1 MMKQFTAV
9 LLMIVLLV
17 TMVPGTALA
26 AINPDVSAT
35 YSEGA
40 VLIGGDGDTY
50 QFPKSEQGYIKIRY
64 IDLATG
70 KWKVFDGQYES
81 GEPKR
86 SYVIQQN
93 GSSYRGYCVEHGVHV
108 DSSKKLTATEQHDA
122 IYAGLS
128 KEAVTNLQLALFYG
142 YQSGDDISDLFD
154 QGFQS
159 SKYYGKHGSSYAWA
173 DWYIATQCLVWEIQ
187 QGNRTD
193 NMIRQ
198 TNDLGVGGDHYLSM
212 ISGRPAVDVY
222 NWMVGAIKEHKKF
235 PRAIDGSET
244 KPKNIKLTENMKTAD
259 GYEWSFDDTTG
270 NGGGYVVLTR
280 SGKELK
286 DNKITITYSEST
298 KKYTLHLKG
307 EPNEE
312 GYMIQH
318 ASRGKAPEKDL
329 LFWGWKSGS
338 SHVQTIV
345 TGAADPVAA
354 YIKFSVSEETPV
366 PEGGEKPVPEYFPTF
381 EFTVSKEDLN
391 PGWDGDTS
399 TGMGDASL
407 SATYTLYRSVNG
419 GPEEL
424 VDSVTLDEYG
434 SSETLYDQPW
444 PDETLLTE
452 TESGNLDHIEED
464 EEGNVTTHCTVEPTK
479 CEWTAEVSYRI
490 VETRPAGRFIEPDSG
505 ERTYT
510 ASYHAVTENS
520 QACMDESE
528 NWSEMQYEVTW
539 SDGGISGT
547 LDSLDD
553 TQPYDE
559 DVFINDCYRGRLFLS
574 KSNES
579 EDVFNEE
586 GSSGAQTKSR
596 NSKWKMYL
604 KSGGF
609 EEHPYV
615 RFVEEGLD
623 ASGTRVYRVVR
634 DTSGT
639 DNAVTDMTVGTNG
652 CIYIYDIPYGSYRVE
667 EVAADDTSF
676 VLESFDQFI
685 GEHGNGYYP
694 ETSEKDNRYD
704 WNLRDKKKENV
715 VKVIKTDAE
724 TGKPVDLEGT
734 HFYIRYMGNPLM
746 ADPTKSENYGRLL
759 PNAADINST
768 EKDYTFI
775 CDENGEI
782 TIPYDLEFGTYQLE
796 EFLLPDGYYVDEGGI
811 NYYTFS
817 VTEQNGHLNGT
828 EYEKYYQAVA
838 MPNNQVKGKISIEK
852 EGEMLT
858 GFVESMK
865 NGIKIWT
872 PQYTLT
878 KLKDAVFGIFAAE
891 DIKLSDGNDGPVI
904 YDAAT
909 DKPIVIPTDKRTHS
923 GDNSDGAIYDEGT
936 YDHESGAKLYF
947 KCERDKAE
955 DNRYLRVYTTP
966 EQKPSGYSYVYE
978 TTEDGMKYRYD
989 VNLQM
994 EYKAGGKNVTDV
1006 DITKTTSVAAGYLPT
1021 LDEYIKY
1028 PSAMVGDMPV
1038 NPIAN
1043 YESVLGNVLDA
1054 WNQKDI
1060 YEADGNGELGNIGVN
1075 RFQAKL
1081 YEPYLLTA
1089 EDAASEER
1097 KVPQEGSDESA
1108 KVTKTRF
1115 EWENSVTLVN
1125 PADGSPAV
1133 RQNADSTYSMLA
1145 THQFAEPAGSMSW
1158 VTCDET
1164 GTILQYAV
1172 PDGWTDITQWNLG
1185 SNPTE
1190 EPQPI
1195 YPMISQG
1202 TEYKVL
1208 LEDGIT
1214 WQDCQAD
1221 GNFEKMTVQEYKVTY
1236 IQESGNEEGFSLS
1249 WDGIEVSATAKV
1261 DGTAETTIRSPF
1273 AVTPEIS
1280 LGIGYTQKTE
1290 GNTTTFTAAEPSAP
1304 VYFLAG
1310 DGIRTEMYYY
1320 GGLTKTILTIPM
1332 DAVDGNFSPVVP
1344 TIRYGDQIID
1354 WFTSLSPD
1362 KPTYYRELQ
1371 TNVSVKAERHE
1382 GSKDSDVYYIVT
1394 LISNQTADLTDDGT
1408 VAAQRPF
1415 AITYADGYT
1424 ATIACSQTA
1433 EGNGIGV
1440 LVLDGIDKTT
1450 RYALSDLVEIITT
1463 GEDGTAVSSALPLGT
1478 YIVRELSAPDGQ
1490 TADTGKSWLAK
1501 LKFKD
1506 QFTAL
1511 VWDKVQAVNETFT
1524 VEIDLRKVF
1533 ETGFD
1538 TNNYV
1543 SGSGASF
1550 GIYNAE
1556 PIAYSGKQLKED
1568 TCLDVISVDGLGRA
1582 LSKTKLPEGLYYLKE
1597 VKTRDGY
1604 DLNETPFYFTV
1615 GDVKSE
1621 PLYISK
1627 DTDGADMDGMTI
1639 KAVMESFGKATIT
1652 IDLLAEYPSTRLAV
1666 NSSNTVHEISYADMT
1681 RYLVEVTE
1689 STPADITLPNGKVLT
1704 LTVEGNTYSYI
1715 YDGQSGQYVP
1725 EAAYTGYFAKYVYE
1739 EKQGDADNPKAHT
1752 LVLTGARGTSQ
1763 LTVSTVHE
1771 PVMVQNPDN
1780 PDDPQDLIQKKD
1792 EKGNLV
1798 FDYYVN
1804 AEVIGQTPVRLD
1816 EGEKTSLKA
1825 ADGSVYV
1832 IEVAKDR
1839 NVTVSVS
1846 GSLSGAIGDAE
1857 EPKVTVDGIQQTE
1870 GLDFAKSVTLARQ
1883 DSTAKTVQVKINTL
1897 DNLNSGE
1904 IRNDAKDV
1912 PKGPDVPYV
1921 PTPSSPVIR
1930 TTATDSETN
1939 DHISTADQSVTI
1951 VDTVSCWNLTV
1962 GREYVLKGVLMDQAT
1977 GEPLLIDGKM
1987 VTSEVKFKPTT
1998 ANGSVDVTFTFGGS
2012 SLDGKSLVVFEEL
2025 YLLTDMNHDG
2035 TPEKEIKAAEH
2046 KDITDEGQTVLLKAP
2061 EEEPKEEPT
2070 PEEPKEEP
2078 QPEPTPEKPMEN
2090 PKEEEP
2096 KTEVPKT
2103 GDSALLGLWI
2113 LILLISGTSI
2123 LVLVR
2128 KNENE

>member
-17 TMVPGTALA
+17 TMVPWTAFA
-26 AINPDVSAT
+26 AIDPDASAT

-64 IDLATG
+64 IDLSTG

-81 GEPKR
+81 GAPKR

-108 DSSKKLTATEQHDA
+108 DSGKKLTANEQHDA

-128 KEAVTNLQLALFYG
+128 DESIVNLQLALFYG
-142 YQSGDDISDLFD
+142 YQSGDDIGDLFD

-193 NMIRQ
+193 NMTRQ
-198 TNDLGVGGDHYLSM
+198 TNDLGVSGDHYLSM

-222 NWMVGAIKEHKKF
+222 NWMVGAIKEHKEF
-235 PRAIDGSET
+235 PRAIDGSEA
-244 KPKNIKLTENMKTAD
+244 KPKTIKLTEDMKTAD
-259 GYEWSFDDTTG
+259 SYEWSFDDTTG

-286 DNKITITYSEST
+286 DNKITITYDEAS

-307 EPNEE
+307 EPNRE

-329 LFWGWKSGS
+329 LFWGWQSGS

-354 YIKFSVSEETPV
+354 YIKFAAEVVSDEPGGE
-366 PEGGEKPVPEYFPTF
+366 PEGNEKPVPEYFPTF

-391 PGWDGDTS
+391 PGWDGNTS
-399 TGMGDASL
+399 TRMGDASL
-407 SATYTLYRSVNG
+407 AATYTLYRSVNG
-419 GPEEL
+419 GLEEL
-424 VDSVTLDEYG
+424 VVSVSLDEYG
-434 SSETLYDQPW
+434 SCETLYDQPW
-444 PDETLLTE
+444 PDETLLIE
-452 TESGNLDHIEED
+452 TESGSLEYTEED
-464 EEGNVTTHCTVEPTK
+464 EEGNVTTHCMVEPTK

-490 VETRPAGRFIEPDSG
+490 VETRPDGRFIEPDSG
-505 ERTYT
+505 ECTYT
-510 ASYHAVTENS
+510 ASYYAVTENS
-520 QACMDESE
+520 QACMDEPE
-528 NWSEMQYEVTW
+528 NWSEIQYEVTW
-539 SDGGISGT
+539 SDGSTSGT
-547 LDSLDD
+547 LDSLDE
-553 TQPYDE
+553 TLSYDE

-579 EDVFNEE
+579 GDVFNEE
-586 GSSGAQTKSR
+586 GSSGVQTKSK

-634 DTSGT
+634 DTSGVN
-639 DNAVTDMTVGTNG
+639 NAVTDMTVGTNG

-694 ETSEKDNRYD
+694 NDSEKDNRYD
-704 WNLRDKKKENV
+704 WNIRDKKKENV

-724 TGKPVDLEGT
+724 TSKAVDLKGT
-734 HFYIRYMGNPLM
+734 HFYIRYMGNHLL

-759 PNAADINST
+759 PNAADINSA

-796 EFLLPDGYYVDEGGI
+796 EFLLPEGYYVNEGGT
-811 NYYTFS
+811 NYYTFK
-817 VTEQNGHLNGT
+817 VEKQDGHLNGT

-904 YDAAT
+904 YDTAT
-909 DKPIVIPTDKRTHS
+909 DKPIVIPTDKSTHS
-923 GDNSDGAIYDEGT
+923 GNNADGAIYDEGT

-947 KCERDKAE
+947 KRERDKAE

-966 EQKPSGYSYVYE
+966 EQKPSSYSYVYE
-978 TTEDGMKYRYD
+978 TTEDGLKYRYD
-989 VNLQM
+989 VHLQM

-1006 DITKTTSVAAGYLPT
+1006 DITKTTSVANGYLPT
-1021 LDEYIKY
+1021 LDEYITY
-1028 PSAMVGDMPV
+1028 PSAMVGDMQV
-1038 NPIAN
+1038 NPVAN
-1043 YESVLGNVLDA
+1043 YESDYGNVLDA
-1054 WNQKDI
+1054 WNQKDT
-1060 YEADGNGELGNIGVN
+1060 YEADGEGELGNIGVS

-1081 YEPYLLTA
+1081 YEPYKLTA
-1089 EDAASEER
+1089 EDLAMEER
-1097 KVPQEGSDESA
+1097 GGTS
-1108 KVTKTRF
+1108 KTVF
-1115 EWENSVTLVN
+1115 EWQHDVTLVH
-1125 PADGSPAV
+1125 PAEGSPAIC
-1133 RQNADSTYSMLA
+1133 QNADGTYTVLA
-1145 THQFAEPAGSMSW
+1145 IHQFTDTFEW
-1158 VTCDET
+1158 VTCDEN
-1164 GTILQYAV
+1164 GLIQQYTV
-1172 PDGWTDITQWNLG
+1172 PEGWVDITEWALG

-1190 EPQPI
+1190 DPQPI
-1195 YPMISQG
+1195 YPMICQG
-1202 TEYKVL
+1202 EEYKVL
-1208 LEDGIT
+1208 LKDGIT
-1214 WQDCQAD
+1214 WQDCLAD
-1221 GNFEKMTVQEYKVTY
+1221 GNFEKMAVQEYKVTY
-1236 IQESGNEEGFSLS
+1236 TQEAGNEEGFSMN
-1249 WDGIEVSATAKV
+1249 WDGIEVAATAKL
-1261 DGTAETTIRSPF
+1261 DGTSVTTVSNPF
-1273 AVTPEIS
+1273 AVTPTVS
-1280 LGIGYTQKTE
+1280 MGIGCTQTTE
-1290 GNTTTFTAAEPSAP
+1290 GNITTFTAAEPSAP

-1310 DGIRTEMYYY
+1310 NGIRTEMYYY

-1354 WFTSLSPD
+1354 WFTPLSPD
-1362 KPTYYRELQ
+1362 HPTYCRELQ

-1382 GSKDSDVYYIVT
+1382 GTKDSDVYYTVT
-1394 LISNQTADLTDDGT
+1394 LISNQTADTAEDGT

-1415 AITYADGYT
+1415 AITYVDGYT
-1424 ATIACSQTA
+1424 ATIACSQSA
-1433 EGNGIGV
+1433 AGNGIGV

-1490 TADTGKSWLAK
+1490 TADTSKSWLAK

-1511 VWDKVQAVNETFT
+1511 VWDKVQAVNEAFT
-1524 VEIDLRKVF
+1524 VEIDLHKVF

-1538 TNNYV
+1538 TDSYV
-1543 SGSGASF
+1543 SGSGAVF
-1550 GIYNAE
+1550 GVYNAE

-1568 TCLDVISVDGLGRA
+1568 TCLDVITVDGLGRA

-1604 DLNETPFYFTV
+1604 YLNETPFYFTV

-1639 KAVMESFGKATIT
+1639 KAVMESHGKATIT

-1666 NSSNTVHEISYADMT
+1666 NSSNTVHETSYADMT

-1704 LTVEGNTYSYI
+1704 LAVEGSTYSYT
-1715 YDGQSGQYVP
+1715 YDGQNGQYVP

-1739 EKQGDADNPKAHT
+1739 EKQEDVNNPKAHT
-1752 LVLTGARGTSQ
+1752 LVLSGAMGTSQ

-1771 PVMVQNPDN
+1771 PVMVQNPDA
-1780 PDDPQDLIQKKD
+1780 P
-1792 EKGNLV
+1792 E

-1804 AEVIGQTPVRLD
+1804 AEVIGQVSVRLN

-1825 ADGSVYV
+1825 ADGSVYI

-1846 GSLSGAIGDAE
+1846 GSLDGAIDETEA
-1857 EPKVTVDGIQQTE
+1857 PKVTVDGMKQTE
-1870 GLDFAKSVTLARQ
+1870 GMDFVKSVTLARQ
-1883 DSTAKTVQVKINTL
+1883 DSAAKTVQVKINTL
-1897 DNLNSGE
+1897 DNLNSSE
-1904 IRNDAKDV
+1904 VRNDAKDV
-1912 PKGPDVPYV
+1912 PKGPDVLYV
-1921 PTPSSPVIR
+1921 PTPSSPAIR
-1930 TTATDSETN
+1930 TTAIDSETN
-1939 DHISTADQSVTI
+1939 DHISEADQSVTI
-1951 VDTVSCWNLTV
+1951 VDTVNYWNLTA
-1962 GREYVLKGVLMDQAT
+1962 GKEYVLKGVLMDQAT
-1977 GEPLLIDGKM
+1977 GEPLRIDGKM
-1987 VTSEVKFKPTT
+1987 VASEVKFKSAT
-1998 ANGSVDVTFTFGGS
+1998 ANGSVDVTFTFDGS

-2025 YLLTDMNHDG
+2025 YLLTDMDGDG
-2035 TPEKEIKAAEH
+2035 TAETETKAAEH
-2046 KDITDEGQTVLLKAP
+2046 RDITDEGQTVLLKAP
-2061 EEEPKEEPT
+2061 EEEPEQEPKTEEP
-2070 PEEPKEEP
+2070 EEEP
-2078 QPEPTPEKPMEN
+2078 QHEPTPEKPME
-2090 PKEEEP
+2090 
-2096 KTEVPKT
+2096 VPKT
-2103 GDSALLGLWI
+2103 GDSTPLGLWI
-2113 LILLISGTSI
+2113 LLLVGTA
-2123 LVLVR
+2123 VMTVTFYR
-2128 KNENE
+2128 RRG

>member
-1 MMKQFTAV
+1 MTMKRITAV
-9 LLMIVLLV
+9 LLMIALLI
-17 TMVPGTALA
+17 TMMPSTALA
-26 AINPDVSAT
+26 AIDPGASAT

-40 VLIGGDGDTY
+40 VLIGGDGGTY

-108 DSSKKLTATEQHDA
+108 DSGKKLTANEQHDA

-128 KEAVTNLQLALFYG
+128 NEAIVNLQLALFYG
-142 YQSGDDISDLFD
+142 YQSGDSINDLYN
-154 QGFQS
+154 QGFQQ

-193 NMIRQ
+193 NMTRQ
-198 TNDLGVGGDHYLSM
+198 TNELGVSGDHYLSM

-222 NWMVGAIKEHKKF
+222 NWMVAAIKEHKEF
-235 PRAIDGSET
+235 PRAIDGTEK
-244 KPKNIKLTENMKTAD
+244 KPKTIQLTESMKTSD
-259 GYEWSFDDTTG
+259 GYEWTFDDTTG

-286 DNKITITYSEST
+286 NDKITITYSETS
-298 KKYTLHLKG
+298 KKYVLHMKG

-312 GYMIQH
+312 GYVIQH

-329 LFWGWKSGS
+329 LFWGWQSGS

-354 YIKFSVSEETPV
+354 YIKFTAAAV
-366 PEGGEKPVPEYFPTF
+366 PEEPGEDPEGNEKPVPEYFPTF

-391 PGWDGDTS
+391 PGWDGNTS

-407 SATYTLYRSVNG
+407 AATYTLYRSVNG
-419 GPEEL
+419 GPEEM

-434 SSETLYDQPW
+434 SAENLYDQPW

-452 TESGNLDHIEED
+452 TESGSLEHTEED
-464 EEGNVTTHCTVEPTK
+464 EEGNVTIHCTVEPTQ

-490 VETRPAGRFIEPDSG
+490 AETRPAGRFIEPDSG

-510 ASYHAVTENS
+510 ASYYAVTENS
-520 QACMDESE
+520 QACMDEPE
-528 NWSEMQYEVTW
+528 NWSDIQYTVTW
-539 SDGGISGT
+539 SDGGTSGT
-547 LDSLDD
+547 IDSLED
-553 TQPYDE
+553 TLSYDE

-579 EDVFNEE
+579 GDVFNEE
-586 GSSGAQTKSR
+586 GSSGVQTKSK

-609 EEHPYV
+609 EEHPYI

-623 ASGTRVYRVVR
+623 ASGTRIYRVVR
-634 DTSGT
+634 DTSGAN
-639 DNAVTDMTVGTNG
+639 NAVTDMTVGTNG

-694 ETSEKDNRYD
+694 NDSEKDNRYD
-704 WNLRDKKKENV
+704 WNIRDKKKENV

-724 TGKPVDLEGT
+724 TGKAVDLTGT
-734 HFYIRYMGNPLM
+734 HFYIRYMGNPLL

-796 EFLLPDGYYVDEGGI
+796 EFLLPDGYYVNEGGT

-858 GFVESMK
+858 DFEETTK
-865 NGIKIWT
+865 NGIKVWT
-872 PQYTLT
+872 PKYTLN

-891 DIKLSDGNDGPVI
+891 DIKLNDGNDGPMI
-904 YDAAT
+904 YDSAT
-909 DKPIVIPTDKRTHS
+909 GKVITIPTDKSAHS
-923 GDNSDGAIYDEGT
+923 GNNADGAIYDEGT

-947 KCERDKAE
+947 KRERDKAE

-966 EQKPSGYSYVYE
+966 EQKPSSYSYVYE
-978 TTEDGMKYRYD
+978 TTDGTLNYRYD

-1006 DITKTTSVAAGYLPT
+1006 DITKTTSVANGYLPT
-1021 LDEYIKY
+1021 LNEYITY

-1043 YESVLGNVLDA
+1043 YESAFGNVLDV

-1060 YEADGNGELGNIGVN
+1060 YEADGEGELGNIGVN

-1089 EDAASEER
+1089 GDVAMEER
-1097 KVPQEGSDESA
+1097 EVAAEGSETPE
-1108 KVTKTRF
+1108 KVTKTHF
-1115 EWENSVTLVN
+1115 EWENAVTLFN
-1125 PADGSPAV
+1125 PAEGLPAV
-1133 RQNADSTYSMLA
+1133 CQLEDGAYQNYV
-1145 THQFAEPAGSMSW
+1145 THQFEADYQW

-1164 GTILQYAV
+1164 GSIQQYTV
-1172 PDGWTDITQWNLG
+1172 PEGWTDITEWNLG
-1185 SNPTE
+1185 TNPTE
-1190 EPQPI
+1190 DPKPI

-1221 GNFEKMTVQEYKVTY
+1221 GNFEKMAVQEYKVTY
-1236 IQESGNEEGFSLS
+1236 TQEAGNEEGFSMN
-1249 WDGIEVSATAKV
+1249 WDGIEIAATAKL
-1261 DGTAETTIRSPF
+1261 DGTAETTVSNPF
-1273 AVTPEIS
+1273 SVVPTVS
-1280 LGIGYTQKTE
+1280 LGIGYTQTTV
-1290 GNTTTFTAAEPSAP
+1290 GNNTTFTAAEPSAP

-1344 TIRYGDQIID
+1344 TIRYGEQIID
-1354 WFTSLSPD
+1354 WFTPLSPD
-1362 KPTYYRELQ
+1362 HPTYYRELQ
-1371 TNVSVKAERHE
+1371 TNISVKAERHE
-1382 GSKDSDVYYIVT
+1382 GTKESDVYYTVT
-1394 LISNQTADLTDDGT
+1394 LISNQTADTAEDDT

-1424 ATIACSQTA
+1424 ATIACSQSA
-1433 EGNGIGV
+1433 AGNGIGV

-1463 GEDGTAVSSALPLGT
+1463 GDDGTAVSSALPLGT
-1478 YIVRELSAPDGQ
+1478 YIIRELSAPDGQ
-1490 TADTGKSWLAK
+1490 TADTSKSWLAK

-1506 QFTAL
+1506 QFTVL
-1511 VWDKVQAVNETFT
+1511 VWDTVQAVNEAFA

-1538 TNNYV
+1538 TRSYV
-1543 SGSGASF
+1543 SGSGAVF

-1568 TCLDVISVDGLGRA
+1568 TCLDVIAVDGLGRA
-1582 LSKTKLPEGLYYLKE
+1582 LAKSKLPEGLYYLKE

-1604 DLNETPFYFTV
+1604 YLNEMPYYFAV

-1621 PLYISK
+1621 PLYISR
-1627 DTDGADMDGMTI
+1627 DTDGADLDGMTI
-1639 KAVMESFGKATIT
+1639 KAVMESYGKASIT
-1652 IDLLAEYPSTRLAV
+1652 IDLLTEYPNTKILV
-1666 NSSNTVHEISYADMT
+1666 NSSNTVHETNYADMT
-1681 RYLVEVTE
+1681 RYQVEVTE
-1689 STPADITLPNGKVLT
+1689 SMPADITLPNGKTLT
-1704 LTVEGNTYSYI
+1704 LTVDGSTYSYI
-1715 YDGQSGQYVP
+1715 YDGQTGQYVSDI
-1725 EAAYTGYFAKYVYE
+1725 AYTGYFAKFVYE
-1739 EKQGDADNPKAHT
+1739 EKQEDVNSPKAHT
-1752 LVLTGARGTSQ
+1752 LVMTSAKGSHQ
-1763 LTVSTVHE
+1763 LTAETVHE
-1771 PVMVQNPDN
+1771 PVMIPNPEN
-1780 PDDPQDLIQKKD
+1780 PEDPEDLIQKVD
-1792 EKGNLV
+1792 DKGNKV
-1798 FDYYVN
+1798 FDYFLNVSLDG
-1804 AEVIGQTPVRLD
+1804 AEPVRLD

-1825 ADGSVYV
+1825 ADGSVYIV
-1832 IEVAKDR
+1832 EVAKDR
-1839 NVTVSVS
+1839 NITVSVS
-1846 GSLSGAIGDAE
+1846 GSLTGAISDGE
-1857 EPKVTVDGIQQTE
+1857 EPAVTVDGVNQE
-1870 GLDFAKSVTLARQ
+1870 GMEFAKSVTFARQ
-1883 DSTAKTVQVKINTL
+1883 DSAAKTVQIKINTL
-1897 DNLNSGE
+1897 DNLTSGE

-1912 PKGPDVPYV
+1912 PKGPDVPYIPAPSD
-1921 PTPSSPVIR
+1921 PTIR
-1930 TTATDSETN
+1930 TTATDRETN
-1939 DHISTADQSVTI
+1939 DHISEADKSVTI
-1951 VDTVSCWNLTV
+1951 VDTVTCWNLTV

-1977 GEPLLIDGKM
+1977 GGQLLVDGKP
-1987 VTSEVKFKPTT
+1987 VTAETRFKATT
-1998 ANGSVDVTFTFGGS
+1998 ANGSVDVTFTFDGS
-2012 SLDGKSLVVFEEL
+2012 ELGGKSLVVFEEL
-2025 YLLTDMNHDG
+2025 FLLTDLNGDG
-2035 TPEKEIKAAEH
+2035 IAETATKVAEH
-2046 KDITDEGQTVLLKAP
+2046 QDITDEGQTVLLKAP
-2061 EEEPKEEPT
+2061 EEEPTDEPEEDEPEEEPKPT
-2070 PEEPKEEP
+2070 PEEPE
-2078 QPEPTPEKPMEN
+2078 
-2090 PKEEEP
+2090 EEEP
-2096 KTEVPKT
+2096 KTNVPKT
-2103 GDSALLGLWI
+2103 GDSTPIGMWI
-2113 LILLISGTSI
+2113 LILLISGGSI
-2123 LVLVR
+2123 LLLVR
-2128 KNENE
+2128 KNEQE

>member
-1 MMKQFTAV
+1 MKVKQFTAV
-9 LLMIVLLV
+9 LLMIVLLI
-17 TMVPGTALA
+17 TMVPWTAFA
-26 AINPDVSAT
+26 AIDPGASAA

-40 VLIGGDGDTY
+40 VLIGGDGETY

-108 DSSKKLTATEQHDA
+108 DSSKKLTANEQHDA

-128 KEAVTNLQLALFYG
+128 DASIVNLQLALFYG
-142 YQSGDDISDLFD
+142 YQSGDDIGDLFD

-193 NMIRQ
+193 NMTRQ
-198 TNDLGVGGDHYLSM
+198 TNDLGVSGDHYLSM
-212 ISGRPAVDVY
+212 ISGRPAVDIY

-244 KPKNIKLTENMKTAD
+244 KPKAIKLTEDMKTAD

-280 SGKELK
+280 SGKELE
-286 DNKITITYSEST
+286 DNKITITYSEAS

-312 GYMIQH
+312 SYMVQH

-329 LFWGWKSGS
+329 LFWGWQSGS

-354 YIKFSVSEETPV
+354 YIKFAAEAAPEEPGKE
-366 PEGGEKPVPEYFPTF
+366 PEGNEKPVPEYFPTF

-391 PGWDGDTS
+391 PGWDGNTS

-407 SATYTLYRSVNG
+407 AATYTLYRSVNG
-419 GPEEL
+419 GLEEL
-424 VDSVTLDEYG
+424 VGSVTLDEYG

-444 PDETLLTE
+444 PDETLLIE
-452 TESGNLDHIEED
+452 TESGSLEHTEED
-464 EEGNVTTHCTVEPTK
+464 EEGNATIHCTVEPTK
-479 CEWTAEVSYRI
+479 CEWIAEVSYRI
-490 VETRPAGRFIEPDSG
+490 AETRPAGRFIEPDSG

-510 ASYHAVTENS
+510 ASYYAVTENS

-528 NWSEMQYEVTW
+528 NWSDIQYTVTW
-539 SDGGISGT
+539 SDGSATGT
-547 LDSLDD
+547 LGSMDETLY
-553 TQPYDE
+553 YDE

-586 GSSGAQTKSR
+586 GSSGVQTKSK

-639 DNAVTDMTVGTNG
+639 DNAVTDMSVGTNG

-667 EVAADDTSF
+667 EVAADDASF

-685 GEHGNGYYP
+685 GEHENGYYP
-694 ETSEKDNRYD
+694 NDSEKDNRYD
-704 WNLRDKKKENV
+704 WNIRDKKKENV

-724 TGKPVDLEGT
+724 TGKAVDLEGT

-796 EFLLPDGYYVDEGGI
+796 EFLLPEGYYVDEGGV

-817 VTEQNGHLNGT
+817 VTAQNGHLNGT

-838 MPNNQVKGKISIEK
+838 MPNNQVKGKIQIEK

-865 NGIKIWT
+865 NSIKIWT

-878 KLKDAVFGIFAAE
+878 KLKNAVFGIFAAE

-909 DKPIVIPTDKRTHS
+909 DEAIIIPTDKSTHS
-923 GDNSDGAIYDEGT
+923 GNNADGAIYDEGT
-936 YDHESGAKLYF
+936 YDHESGANLYF
-947 KCERDKAE
+947 KRERDKAE

-966 EQKPSGYSYVYE
+966 EQKPTTYAYVYE
-978 TTEDGMKYRYD
+978 TTEDGLKYRYD

-1021 LDEYIKY
+1021 LDEYITY

-1038 NPIAN
+1038 NPVAT
-1043 YESVLGNVLDA
+1043 YESDHGNVLDA
-1054 WNQKDI
+1054 WNQTDF
-1060 YEADGNGELGNIGVN
+1060 YEAD
-1075 RFQAKL
+1075 
-1081 YEPYLLTA
+1081 
-1089 EDAASEER
+1089 S
-1097 KVPQEGSDESA
+1097 S
-1108 KVTKTRF
+1108 
-1115 EWENSVTLVN
+1115 
-1125 PADGSPAV
+1125 
-1133 RQNADSTYSMLA
+1133 
-1145 THQFAEPAGSMSW
+1145 
-1158 VTCDET
+1158 
-1164 GTILQYAV
+1164 
-1172 PDGWTDITQWNLG
+1172 
-1185 SNPTE
+1185 
-1190 EPQPI
+1190 
-1195 YPMISQG
+1195 
-1202 TEYKVL
+1202 
-1208 LEDGIT
+1208 
-1214 WQDCQAD
+1214 
-1221 GNFEKMTVQEYKVTY
+1221 FEKMVVQEYKVTY
-1236 IQESGNEEGFSLS
+1236 TQEAGNEEGFSMN
-1249 WDGIEVSATAKV
+1249 WDGIEIAATAKL
-1261 DGTAETTIRSPF
+1261 DGIAVTTVSNPF
-1273 AVTPEIS
+1273 AVTPTVS
-1280 LGIGYTQKTE
+1280 MGIGYTQTAE
-1290 GNTTTFTAAEPSAP
+1290 GNNTTFKAAEPSAP

-1354 WFTSLSPD
+1354 WFTPLSPD
-1362 KPTYYRELQ
+1362 KPTYYHELQ

-1382 GSKDSDVYYIVT
+1382 GTKDSGVYYTVT
-1394 LISNQTADLTDDGT
+1394 LISNQTDDTTDDGT

-1424 ATIACSQTA
+1424 AAIACSQSA
-1433 EGNGIGV
+1433 AGNGIGV
-1440 LVLDGIDKTT
+1440 LALDGIDKTT

-1478 YIVRELSAPDGQ
+1478 YIVRELSAPDGF
-1490 TADTGKSWLAK
+1490 TADPSNSMVAELTC
-1501 LKFKD
+1501 KD
-1506 QFTAL
+1506 QFTPL
-1511 VWDKVQAVNETFT
+1511 VWTGLHSINEAFT

-1533 ETGFD
+1533 ETGFN
-1538 TNNYV
+1538 TNQYV
-1543 SGSGASF
+1543 PGGGAAF
-1550 GIYNAE
+1550 GLYNAE
-1556 PIAYSGKQLKED
+1556 PITYGNRVLNPDSCVDVVTVGSSG
-1568 TCLDVISVDGLGRA
+1568 TA
-1582 LSKTKLPEGLYYLKE
+1582 LVKTKLPEGLYYLKE

-1604 DLNETPFYFTV
+1604 DLNETPFYFV
-1615 GDVKSE
+1615 AGDVKSE

-1627 DTDGADMDGMTI
+1627 DADGADFDGMTI
-1639 KAVMESFGKATIT
+1639 KAVMESHGKVSIT

-1666 NSSNTVHEISYADMT
+1666 NSSNPVHETSYADMT

-1689 STPADITLPNGKVLT
+1689 DTPADITLPNGKTLT
-1704 LTVEGNTYSYI
+1704 LTVDGSTYSYT

-1725 EAAYTGYFAKYVYE
+1725 ESTYTGYFAKYVYE
-1739 EKQGDADNPKAHT
+1739 EKQEDVNNPKAHT
-1752 LVLTGARGTSQ
+1752 LVLSGARGTSQ

-1771 PVMVQNPDN
+1771 PVIVQNLDN
-1780 PDDPQDLIQKKD
+1780 PDDS
-1792 EKGNLV
+1792 G

-1804 AEVIGQTPVRLD
+1804 AEVTGQTPVRLD
-1816 EGEKTSLKA
+1816 EGKKTSLTA

-1846 GSLSGAIGDAE
+1846 GSLDGAIGNAE
-1857 EPKVTVDGIQQTE
+1857 EPVVTVDGVKQTE

-1897 DNLNSGE
+1897 DNLTSSE
-1904 IRNDAKDV
+1904 IRNDAEDV
-1912 PKGPDVPYV
+1912 PKGPDVPYI
-1921 PTPSSPVIR
+1921 PTPGSPAIR

-1939 DHISTADQSVTI
+1939 DHISEADQSVTI
-1951 VDTVSCWNLTV
+1951 VDTVNYWNLTV
-1962 GREYVLKGVLMDQAT
+1962 SKEYVLKGVLMDQAT
-1977 GEPLLIDGKM
+1977 GKPLRIDGKT
-1987 VTSEVKFKPTT
+1987 VISEVKFKPAT
-1998 ANGSVDVTFTFGGS
+1998 ANGSVDVTFTFDGS
-2012 SLDGKSLVVFEEL
+2012 SLEGTYLVVFEEL
-2025 YLLTDMNHDG
+2025 YLITDMDRDG
-2035 TPEKEIKAAEH
+2035 TAETEMKVTEH
-2046 KDITDEGQTVLLKAP
+2046 KDINDEGQTVLLKAP
-2061 EEEPKEEPT
+2061 EEEPV
-2070 PEEPKEEP
+2070 
-2078 QPEPTPEKPMEN
+2078 PEKP
-2090 PKEEEP
+2090 EP
-2096 KTEVPKT
+2096 MPEKPEPVTNVPKT
-2103 GDSALLGLWI
+2103 GDAAPVMFWTAVMAVSG
-2113 LILLISGTSI
+2113 LILFALKMKKET
-2123 LVLVR
+2123 
-2128 KNENE
+2128 EA